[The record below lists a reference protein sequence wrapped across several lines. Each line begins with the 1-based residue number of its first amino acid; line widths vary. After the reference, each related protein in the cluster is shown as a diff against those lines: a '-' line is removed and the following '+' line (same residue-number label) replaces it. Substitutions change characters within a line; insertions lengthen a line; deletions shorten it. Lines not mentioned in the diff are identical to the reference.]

1 MTYNVQLS
9 VIVRGSGLW
18 GPQYEFVK
26 VEGHQEVQYTPLGGT
41 PTEPLY
47 ILGDNGI
54 YRIYCNG
61 YLIRTI
67 TIDGMAMPEQR
78 YSRIEAYLSQTT
90 GWAEDSPLHREYTSA
105 RCLNYP
111 YKTEGSYKYM
121 FVRIYGKSGEDLSP
135 SDVEKIN
142 ATVIVQTKSGSS
154 VWIKVAPIDEGLP
167 VVMTLEGVIV
177 YVGNYEQQR
186 RRRR

>member
-26 VEGHQEVQYTPLGGT
+26 VEGHQEVQYTPLVGT

-61 YLIRTI
+61 YLVRTI
-67 TIDGMAMPEQR
+67 TIDGMAMPEQP
-78 YSRIEAYLSQTT
+78 YLKIEAFLDKTAAWS
-90 GWAEDSPLHREYTSA
+90 GGSPLHLESTSA

-111 YKTEGSYKYM
+111 YKTEDPYKYLT
-121 FVRIYGKSGEDLSP
+121 VRITAKSGGVIMP
-135 SDVEKIN
+135 ADVIKIN
-142 ATVIVQTKSGSS
+142 ANVVAQAQSGLTAY
-154 VWIKVAPIDEGLP
+154 IKVTPINEDLP

-177 YVGNYEQQR
+177 FVGNYEQQR